1 MARRRRTSTFED
13 LISLAALLPWWASLL
28 VAVASWFLL
37 HGYVSTP
44 PPAVT
49 DTSEMGSAM
58 TGIVFRGLAFAGQY
72 LIPLAFVFGA
82 IGSIFG
88 QAKRKKLIKDVAAA
102 TQPGKTV
109 DGISWLEFEQ
119 LVGEAFRR
127 KGFTVNESG
136 GGGPDGGVDLVLHMG
151 TDKYLVQCKQ
161 WKAIKV
167 GVTVI
172 REFFG
177 VMAAEGAAGGFVVTS
192 GTYTAEAKAF
202 AKGRNIQLVDGSLLK
217 RWIADRSEPMQ
228 PMAATPEGPKPSVL
242 PAAPLCPVCSSSM
255 ILRTA
260 KRGLNL
266 GNQFWGC
273 AKYPV
278 CRGRRQLGEA
288 SV

>member
-1 MARRRRTSTFED
+1 MARRRKTSPFED
-13 LISLAALLPWWASLL
+13 LISLAALLPWWASLIVTL
-28 VAVASWFLL
+28 VSWFFL
-37 HGYVSTP
+37 HGVAISTP
-44 PPAVT
+44 PAMTHPGQF
-49 DTSEMGSAM
+49 SEAM
-58 TGIVFRGLAFAGQY
+58 TGTVLRSLAMVGQY

-82 IGSIFG
+82 IGSIAG
-88 QAKRKKLIKDVAAA
+88 RAKRKKLIKDVATA

-109 DGISWLEFEQ
+109 DGISWREFEQ
-119 LVGEAFRR
+119 LVSEAFRR
-127 KGFTVNESG
+127 KGFTVTESG
-136 GGGPDGGVDLVLHMG
+136 GGGPDGGIDLILQMG

-172 REFFG
+172 RELFG

-192 GTYTAEAKAF
+192 GTYTEEAKAF
-202 AKGRNIQLVDGSLLK
+202 ALGRNIQLVDGTLLK
-217 RWIADRSEPMQ
+217 RWIANRSGAAQ
-228 PMAATPEGPKPSVL
+228 PMAATPVEPKPTVQ
-242 PAAPLCPVCSSSM
+242 PANPLCPVCSSSM

-273 AKYPV
+273 AKYPA
-278 CRGRRQLGEA
+278 CRGIRQLGEA

>member
-1 MARRRRTSTFED
+1 MARRRKTSPFED

-28 VAVASWFLL
+28 IALVSWFLL
-37 HGYVSTP
+37 HGFATSA
-44 PPAVT
+44 PPAMT
-49 DTSEMGSAM
+49 HPSQFSTAM
-58 TGIVFRGLAFAGQY
+58 TGTVLRSLALVGQY
-72 LIPLAFVFGA
+72 VVPFIFVCGA
-82 IGSIFG
+82 IGSIAG
-88 QAKRKKLIKDVAAA
+88 RAKRKKLIDDVATA

-109 DGISWLEFEQ
+109 DGISWREFEQ

-127 KGFTVNESG
+127 KGFTVVEKG
-136 GGGPDGGVDLVLHMG
+136 GSGPDGGIDLVLHLG

-192 GTYTAEAKAF
+192 GTYTEEAKAF
-202 AKGRNIQLVDGSLLK
+202 AQGRNIQLVDGNLLK
-217 RWIADRSEPMQ
+217 RWIANRSGPEQ
-228 PMAATPEGPKPSVL
+228 PAKATPQPERPLAQPAVPS
-242 PAAPLCPVCSSSM
+242 CPVCNASM
-255 ILRTA
+255 VIRTA

-273 AKYPV
+273 TKFPACKGV
-278 CRGRRQLGEA
+278 RQLEEA
-288 SV
+288 PV

>member
-28 VAVASWFLL
+28 IALVSWFLL
-37 HGYVSTP
+37 HGFATSA
-44 PPAVT
+44 PPAIT
-49 DTSEMGSAM
+49 HPNQFSTAM
-58 TGIVFRGLAFAGQY
+58 TGTVLRSLAMVGQF

-88 QAKRKKLIKDVAAA
+88 RAKRKKLIKDVAAA

-109 DGISWLEFEQ
+109 EGISWREFEQ

-127 KGFTVNESG
+127 KGFTVTESG
-136 GGGPDGGVDLVLHMG
+136 GGGPDGGVDLVLHLG

-192 GTYTAEAKAF
+192 GTYTEEAKAF
-202 AKGRNIQLVDGSLLK
+202 AQGRNIQLVDGTLLK
-217 RWIADRSEPMQ
+217 RWIASRSGPTQ
-228 PMAATPEGPKPSVL
+228 PTAATPEDAKPSTRSAV
-242 PAAPLCPVCSSSM
+242 PICPVCSSSM

-260 KRGLNL
+260 KRGMNL

-273 AKYPV
+273 AKYPA
-278 CRGRRQLGEA
+278 CRGIRQLGEA